1 MIPTAVHDFDEKAA
15 ARILGVS
22 PKTLSRWRK
31 AGMVSHYRTPTGRI
45 RYTTDDL
52 LALQRA
58 GHVAAERP
66 VSSNVRMCPQL
77 GARVIVTAGAVE
89 RKTAA

>member
-1 MIPTAVHDFDEKAA
+1 MTPTAVHDFDEKAA

-31 AGMVSHYRTPTGRI
+31 AGMVSYYRTPTGRI

-52 LALQRA
+52 LKLQRR
-58 GHVAAERP
+58 GHVAAQSP
-66 VSSNVRMCPQL
+66 MSSNGRACPQL
-77 GARVIVTAGAVE
+77 GACVTSTSNGDE
-89 RKTAA
+89 GTIAA

>member
-1 MIPTAVHDFDEKAA
+1 MTPSAVHDFDKKAA
-15 ARILGVS
+15 ARILGIS

-66 VSSNVRMCPQL
+66 VSANVRACPHL
-77 GARVIVTAGAVE
+77 GARVIVTSDSVE